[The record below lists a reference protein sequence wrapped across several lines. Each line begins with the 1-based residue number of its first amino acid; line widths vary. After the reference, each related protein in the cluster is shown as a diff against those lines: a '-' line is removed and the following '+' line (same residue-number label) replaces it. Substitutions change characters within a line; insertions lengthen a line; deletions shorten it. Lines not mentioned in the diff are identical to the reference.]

1 MSGAMLRVGI
11 DVGGTNTDAVVMQ
24 GRRVLAACKTPTTAD
39 VGSGIGAALTEV
51 LRQAGTPPERIAAVM
66 IGTTH
71 FTNAFVQARSLS
83 PVGVIR
89 LAAPATVSLPPLV
102 DWPPQLRDAVR
113 GPVFV
118 VRGGYNHDGSEISP
132 LNPVEIRRAAAEL
145 YAAGIRSVAISSV
158 FAPVNDAQEQQA
170 RQIVAEI
177 LPEASITL
185 SSEIGRLGLLERE
198 NAAIMNAALAG
209 MACDVVRSFGEA
221 LQARGITCPFFV
233 SQNDGTLMS
242 PATALRFP
250 VLTFASGP
258 TNSIRGAAFLSGVD
272 TGIVVDIGGTTTDV
286 GVLAAGFPRESAASV
301 DIGGVRTNFRMPDVL
316 SIGLGGGSCVRGQP
330 PDVQVGPDSVGFRL
344 TEESLVFGGET
355 LTATDVAVAGGRASI
370 GQAAAVSHL
379 DSQLVAAALE
389 RIRSMLEEAIDRMKT
404 SVADVPV
411 ILVGGGS
418 FLAHR
423 DLRGASRV
431 ITPEHAGVAN
441 AVGAAITQVGGEVDQ
456 VYSYER
462 RGREAVLAD
471 AKQEAL
477 RRACKAGAREA
488 TVRVID
494 VEELPLQYLP
504 GGAVRVRVKAVGDLA
519 MAES

>member
-1 MSGAMLRVGI
+1 
-11 DVGGTNTDAVVMQ
+11 
-24 GRRVLAACKTPTTAD
+24 
-39 VGSGIGAALTEV
+39 
-51 LRQAGTPPERIAAVM
+51 
-66 IGTTH
+66 
-71 FTNAFVQARSLS
+71 
-83 PVGVIR
+83 
-89 LAAPATVSLPPLV
+89 
-102 DWPPQLRDAVR
+102 
-113 GPVFV
+113 
-118 VRGGYNHDGSEISP
+118 
-132 LNPVEIRRAAAEL
+132 
-145 YAAGIRSVAISSV
+145 
-158 FAPVNDAQEQQA
+158 
-170 RQIVAEI
+170 
-177 LPEASITL
+177 
-185 SSEIGRLGLLERE
+185 
-198 NAAIMNAALAG
+198 
-209 MACDVVRSFGEA
+209 
-221 LQARGITCPFFV
+221 
-233 SQNDGTLMS
+233 
-242 PATALRFP
+242 
-250 VLTFASGP
+250 
-258 TNSIRGAAFLSGVD
+258 
-272 TGIVVDIGGTTTDV
+272 VVDIGGTTTDV